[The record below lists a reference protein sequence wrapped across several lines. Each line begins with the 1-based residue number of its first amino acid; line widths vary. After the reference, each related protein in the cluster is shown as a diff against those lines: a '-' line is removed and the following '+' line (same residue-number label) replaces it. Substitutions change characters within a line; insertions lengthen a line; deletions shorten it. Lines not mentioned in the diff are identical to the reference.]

1 MLNTCRVPLT
11 DRKVKEKRAMKQHKA
26 MIVAL
31 IVICIT
37 AVVAALVTKK
47 TSVRFTSELARR
59 RLPFDGSRIRVRATA
74 GSDPISANLRV
85 EPSEEC
91 DASVPR

>member
-31 IVICIT
+31 IVIASPAGGPGVIRQ
-37 AVVAALVTKK
+37 
-47 TSVRFTSELARR
+47 TSPWTSN
-59 RLPFDGSRIRVRATA
+59 P
-74 GSDPISANLRV
+74 
-85 EPSEEC
+85 
-91 DASVPR
+91 

>member
-31 IVICIT
+31 MYHRRSGGAGNEKRPLVICEVHIRTGQTEVAVFT
-37 AVVAALVTKK
+37 AYE
-47 TSVRFTSELARR
+47 SE
-59 RLPFDGSRIRVRATA
+59 
-74 GSDPISANLRV
+74 
-85 EPSEEC
+85 
-91 DASVPR
+91 

>member
-26 MIVAL
+26 

-37 AVVAALVTKK
+37 AVVAALVTRKDLCEVHIR
-47 TSVRFTSELARR
+47 TGQTEVAVFTAYESE
-59 RLPFDGSRIRVRATA
+59 
-74 GSDPISANLRV
+74 
-85 EPSEEC
+85 
-91 DASVPR
+91 

>member
-1 MLNTCRVPLT
+1 MQNTCRVPLT

-37 AVVAALVTKK
+37 AVVAALVTRKDLCE
-47 TSVRFTSELARR
+47 VH
-59 RLPFDGSRIRVRATA
+59 I
-74 GSDPISANLRV
+74 
-85 EPSEEC
+85 
-91 DASVPR
+91 

>member
-37 AVVAALVTKK
+37 AVVAALVTRK

-59 RLPFDGSRIRVRATA
+59 RLLFSRLT
-74 GSDPISANLRV
+74 N
-85 EPSEEC
+85 PSKSNGGE
-91 DASVPR
+91 

>member
-1 MLNTCRVPLT
+1 MQNTCRVPLT

-37 AVVAALVTKK
+37 AVVAALVTRKDLCEVHIR
-47 TSVRFTSELARR
+47 TSQTEVAVFTAYESE
-59 RLPFDGSRIRVRATA
+59 
-74 GSDPISANLRV
+74 
-85 EPSEEC
+85 
-91 DASVPR
+91 

>member
-1 MLNTCRVPLT
+1 MQNTCRVPLT

-37 AVVAALVTKK
+37 CITAVVAALVTRKDLCEVHIR
-47 TSVRFTSELARR
+47 TGQTEVAVFTAYESE
-59 RLPFDGSRIRVRATA
+59 
-74 GSDPISANLRV
+74 
-85 EPSEEC
+85 
-91 DASVPR
+91 

>member
-31 IVICIT
+31 IVI
-37 AVVAALVTKK
+37 LYH
-47 TSVRFTSELARR
+47 RR
-59 RLPFDGSRIRVRATA
+59 SGGA
-74 GSDPISANLRV
+74 GNEKRPL
-85 EPSEEC
+85 
-91 DASVPR
+91 

>member
-1 MLNTCRVPLT
+1 MQNTCRVPLT

-37 AVVAALVTKK
+37 AVVAALVTRKDLW
-47 TSVRFTSELARR
+47 E
-59 RLPFDGSRIRVRATA
+59 
-74 GSDPISANLRV
+74 
-85 EPSEEC
+85 
-91 DASVPR
+91 

>member
-37 AVVAALVTKK
+37 AV
-47 TSVRFTSELARR
+47 
-59 RLPFDGSRIRVRATA
+59 DGGA
-74 GSDPISANLRV
+74 GNEKRPL
-85 EPSEEC
+85 
-91 DASVPR
+91 

>member
-37 AVVAALVTKK
+37 AVVAALVTRK
-47 TSVRFTSELARR
+47 RPL
-59 RLPFDGSRIRVRATA
+59 
-74 GSDPISANLRV
+74 
-85 EPSEEC
+85 
-91 DASVPR
+91 

>member
-31 IVICIT
+31 IV
-37 AVVAALVTKK
+37 
-47 TSVRFTSELARR
+47 RR
-59 RLPFDGSRIRVRATA
+59 SGGA
-74 GSDPISANLRV
+74 GNEKRPL
-85 EPSEEC
+85 
-91 DASVPR
+91 

>member
-31 IVICIT
+31 IVICLTVIVT
-37 AVVAALVTKK
+37 VLVTRKDLCE
-47 TSVRFTSELARR
+47 V
-59 RLPFDGSRIRVRATA
+59 RIRTDQTEVAVFTA
-74 GSDPISANLRV
+74 YELG
-85 EPSEEC
+85 E
-91 DASVPR
+91 